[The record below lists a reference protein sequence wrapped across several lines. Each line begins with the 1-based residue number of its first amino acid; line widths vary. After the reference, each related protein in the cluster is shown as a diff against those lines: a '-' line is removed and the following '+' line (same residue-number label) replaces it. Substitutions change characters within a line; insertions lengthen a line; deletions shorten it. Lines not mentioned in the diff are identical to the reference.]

1 MSSAAQ
7 PDAPSHASERSLL
20 GSAELTVNS
29 VPAAARFALRC
40 DPAAVKILSESFGL
54 PLPVVQGQFTVAEP
68 LAALQLGPDEW
79 LLLAADGSQPAIATA
94 FASAASRSPFS
105 LVDVSHRYVAMDVK
119 GDCAADAL
127 SLGCPLDLHESVFP
141 VGHCTRTVFGK
152 TEIVLWRVMNNPPR
166 GWSLL
171 CRLCAEVA
179 GSCWR
184 RITVGGYVRLMIVLV

>member
-1 MSSAAQ
+1 MSNAAQ
-7 PDAPSHASERSLL
+7 LDAPSHVSERSPI

-29 VPAAARFALRC
+29 VPAAARFTLRC
-40 DPAAVKILSESFGL
+40 DRAAVKILSESFGL
-54 PLPVVQGQFTVAEP
+54 PLPAVQGQFTVAEP

-94 FASAASRSPFS
+94 FASAASRAPFS
-105 LVDVSHRYVAMDVK
+105 LVDVSHRYVAIIVK

-152 TEIVLWRVMNNPPR
+152 TEIVLWRVMNNAFR
-166 GWSLL
+166 LEFGRSYADYVRRLL
-171 CRLCAEVA
+171 EVA
-179 GSCWR
+179 GAELHS
-184 RITVGGYVRLMIVLV
+184 VDMSG